1 MMKSSHKHSQFIL
14 TCLFWVWAA
23 AIWVGSLI
31 PMSGPSIENGDK
43 IQHFIGYGV
52 LALLAQLIWRQP
64 SKVWLG
70 ATLMGIGVEFAQS
83 LTPYRSFD
91 THDMIA
97 NSIGAVGGVLLA
109 NAWLK
114 RK

>member
-1 MMKSSHKHSQFIL
+1 MKLSLSNPKL
-14 TCLFWVWAA
+14 VLPCLFWSWTV
-23 AIWVGSLI
+23 AIWIGSLM

-70 ATLMGIGVEFAQS
+70 AALMGITVEFAQA

-97 NSIGAVGGVLLA
+97 NGVGALGGVLLA
-109 NAWLK
+109 SAWLK